1 MGKKI
6 KLKGMLFQNLYK
18 DILVSQKL
26 KTKHENSLINSI
38 EDVVVYFLINKSKVK
53 FFLKFFLQINKSML
67 ITTKK

>member
-1 MGKKI
+1 
-6 KLKGMLFQNLYK
+6 MLFQNLYK

-67 ITTKK
+67 ITTNK

>member
-1 MGKKI
+1 
-6 KLKGMLFQNLYK
+6 MLFQNLYK
-18 DILVSQKL
+18 DILISQKL

-67 ITTKK
+67 ITTNK

>member
-1 MGKKI
+1 
-6 KLKGMLFQNLYK
+6 MLFQNLYK